1 MVFSFLLSGERQ
13 VKLDLTCAI
22 QCANALSN
30 PRHAPYEINMEW
42 SEFFYEQFASP
53 GKLVGHLSY
62 VLLVSSMLMRSMK
75 WLRVIAIAAGVVSAI
90 YGYFWLKDFVTVFWK
105 IIFVTTNLVQL
116 LILEWENRRAK
127 FSEDEMRFVKA
138 ALPGV
143 EKAHAR
149 RLLRLAQRKEFEV
162 GKELTREGK
171 NVEHLLF
178 VLAGAVKIEKSGV
191 IVGVCGHD
199 DFIGEIGFMMGKP
212 ATATA
217 TVSNSVRCLCF
228 NRAPLAAMLKKDMQL
243 RHAMESSF
251 NRNLVEKLIK
261 SNEATD
267 MVIELAKK

>member
-1 MVFSFLLSGERQ
+1 MDWNTFL
-13 VKLDLTCAI
+13 
-22 QCANALSN
+22 
-30 PRHAPYEINMEW
+30 
-42 SEFFYEQFASP
+42 FEQFASP

-62 VLLVSSMLMRSMK
+62 ALLISSMLMRSMK
-75 WLRVIAIAAGVVSAI
+75 WLRVIAIAAGIVSAI
-90 YGYFWLKDFVTVFWK
+90 YGYFWLKDFVTVFWE

-149 RLLRLAQRKEFEV
+149 RLLRLAQWKEFEV
-162 GKELTREGK
+162 GKKLTCEGEK
-171 NVEHLLF
+171 VEHLIF
-178 VLAGAVKIEKSGV
+178 ILAGAVKIEKSD
-191 IVGVCGHD
+191 IMVGVCGHD

-228 NRAPLAAMLKKDMQL
+228 ARAPLATMLDKDMPL

-251 NRNLVEKLIK
+251 NRNLVDKLIK
-261 SNEATD
+261 SNDATD
-267 MVIELAKK
+267 LVVELAKK